1 MQLDPTQL
9 IDHKYKL
16 LHTLGTGGFGEVWL
30 AQDTVLGDH
39 RVAIKF
45 LTAISKDEDKA
56 FLVEMRALAGLNLP
70 GIVTFHHHF
79 RHQNQLALVMAHC
92 AGGSLLQRLRD
103 MLQEDA
109 QGWVNQVADWIL
121 QLCDTLAVVH
131 ARGLVHHDIKP
142 SNILLRDCM
151 AVLADFGIVNT
162 TGGTVIYSSPDKG
175 LGLAR
180 RDDAREDIYA
190 LGVTLL
196 ALLNRAHPWHS
207 LTGEALQQ
215 AKRLRTLPADLNE
228 PTWLIEIALKAIHPE
243 AELRFQT
250 AADMA
255 AALRAQSVPISVD
268 RDAMK
273 AHRGVL
279 AGEKALKRGAWH
291 RAEQAAAVA
300 LRLSPRLPSAVLLAG
315 RIKLLQHQ
323 TDAAFGILK
332 DAAHGPSRNLMGV
345 ELGWLYL
352 LRGEMAMALSTLS
365 DEVTRNPINIEAH
378 CLLLECYCRVGRF
391 DEMKRLAEILRKEK
405 CDNSAIENA
414 GLLARLG
421 LRELD
426 PDWLQK
432 QVVRAK
438 GGNPFSI
445 YNAQVALAGP
455 QALGGW
461 DRLMQKLVFQDFR
474 FGTAVATKP
483 KNTVIVEYQGYKVAF
498 TDKLISIGKLVVNNL
513 EINSPSASRRHAVIV
528 NMGTE
533 VWLHDLQSTVGT
545 WVDGLRVYGKQP
557 LMGVH
562 DVKIGDAALR
572 VWSRED
578 RVV

>member
-1 MQLDPTQL
+1 
-9 IDHKYKL
+9 
-16 LHTLGTGGFGEVWL
+16 
-30 AQDTVLGDH
+30 
-39 RVAIKF
+39 
-45 LTAISKDEDKA
+45 
-56 FLVEMRALAGLNLP
+56 
-70 GIVTFHHHF
+70 
-79 RHQNQLALVMAHC
+79 
-92 AGGSLLQRLRD
+92 
-103 MLQEDA
+103 
-109 QGWVNQVADWIL
+109 
-121 QLCDTLAVVH
+121 
-131 ARGLVHHDIKP
+131 
-142 SNILLRDCM
+142 M

-196 ALLNRAHPWHS
+196 ELLNRALPWHA

-250 AADMA
+250 AADMV
-255 AALRAQSVPISVD
+255 AALRARSVPISVD
-268 RDAMK
+268 CDAFK
-273 AHRGVL
+273 AHRAVL
-279 AGEKALKRGAWH
+279 AGEKALIRGAWH
-291 RAEQAAAVA
+291 GAAQAAAVA

-315 RIKLLQHQ
+315 RTKLLQHQ
-323 TDAAFGILK
+323 TDAAFDILK

-352 LRGEMAMALSTLS
+352 QRGEMAMALSTLN

-378 CLLLECYCRVGRF
+378 CLLLECYWRVGRF
-391 DEMKRLAEILRKEK
+391 DEMKRLAEILRKEE

-421 LRELD
+421 LRELE

-438 GGNPFSI
+438 GSPFSI
-445 YNAQVALAGP
+445 YNAQVALEGP

-474 FGTAVATKP
+474 FGTAVANKP

-498 TDKLISIGKLVVNNL
+498 TNKLISIGKLVDNNL

-545 WVDGLRVYGKQP
+545 WVDGLRVHAKQP